1 MTKRM
6 THEQLKK
13 QALSDPAVRAEYDA
27 LEEEFALLSE
37 LVKARNKA
45 HMTQKDIAE
54 RMGTTTSVIGRLESG
69 GGKRQHSPTLATL
82 RRYARAVGCEV
93 KIKLV
98 RKKAHS

>member
-1 MTKRM
+1 M

-13 QALSDPAVRAEYDA
+13 RALSDPAVRAEYDA
-27 LEEEFALLSE
+27 LEEEFALLNE

-54 RMGTTTSVIGRLESG
+54 QMGTTTSVIGRLESG

-82 RRYARAVGCEV
+82 RRYARAVGCEL

-98 RKKAHS
+98 RKKANS